1 MGYPVK
7 LTHALILFSFIL
19 LSLCTMQELL
29 HLGMGTIFALGF
41 FSLLAGFIDAVVG
54 GGGLIQLPALLL
66 QLPSTPLPTILGTNK
81 IAALSG
87 TSVAAAQYARRIRY
101 NFPLLFV
108 ISFFAFM
115 SAHMGA
121 KLASR
126 IDPASFRP
134 LILVILISMAVYT
147 YFKKDLGTRSG
158 QTVPMLKQYVY
169 GSLMG
174 ILIGFYDG
182 FIGPGTGSFFVLAFV
197 VLLGFEFVQAS
208 AYAKFINCMTNFSA
222 VMVFVKQGNY
232 VLSIAILMAVCN
244 VIGNVL
250 GSVLALK
257 KGNAFV
263 RIFFLIV
270 VSAMIMRY
278 SYMIFFS

>member
-1 MGYPVK
+1 
-7 LTHALILFSFIL
+7 
-19 LSLCTMQELL
+19 MQELL

-108 ISFFAFM
+108 ISLFAFI
-115 SAHMGA
+115 SAHLGA

-134 LILVILISMAVYT
+134 LILVILISIAIYT
-147 YFKKDLGTRSG
+147 YFKKDLGNRSG
-158 QTVPMLKQYVY
+158 QTVRMPKQYVY

-197 VLLGFEFVQAS
+197 VFLGFEFVQAS
-208 AYAKFINCMTNFSA
+208 AYAKFVNCMTNFSA

-263 RIFFLIV
+263 RLFFLLV
-270 VSAMIMRY
+270 VSAMIIRY

>member
-1 MGYPVK
+1 
-7 LTHALILFSFIL
+7 
-19 LSLCTMQELL
+19 MQELL
-29 HLGMGTIFALGF
+29 HLGIGTIFALGF

-66 QLPSTPLPTILGTNK
+66 QLPSSPLPTILGTNK

-108 ISFFAFM
+108 ISFFAFI
-115 SAHMGA
+115 SAHLGA

-134 LILVILISMAVYT
+134 LILVILISIAIYT
-147 YFKKDLGTRSG
+147 YFKKDLGTRDG
-158 QTVPMLKQYVY
+158 QTVRMPMQYLY

-208 AYAKFINCMTNFSA
+208 AYAKFVNCMTNFSA

-263 RIFFLIV
+263 RMFFLLV
-270 VSAMIMRY
+270 VSAMIIRY

>member
-1 MGYPVK
+1 
-7 LTHALILFSFIL
+7 
-19 LSLCTMQELL
+19 MQELL
-29 HLGMGTIFALGF
+29 HLGIGTIFALGF

-66 QLPSTPLPTILGTNK
+66 QLPSSPLPTILGTNK

-108 ISFFAFM
+108 ISFFAFT
-115 SAHMGA
+115 SAHLGA

-134 LILVILISMAVYT
+134 LILVILISIAIYT
-147 YFKKDLGTRSG
+147 YFKKDLGTRDG
-158 QTVPMLKQYVY
+158 QTVRMPMQYLY

-208 AYAKFINCMTNFSA
+208 AYAKFVNCMTNFSA

-263 RIFFLIV
+263 RMFFLLV
-270 VSAMIMRY
+270 VSAMIIRY

>member
-1 MGYPVK
+1 
-7 LTHALILFSFIL
+7 
-19 LSLCTMQELL
+19 MQELL
-29 HLGMGTIFALGF
+29 HLGIGTIFALGF

-108 ISFFAFM
+108 ISLFAFI
-115 SAHMGA
+115 SAHLGA

-134 LILVILISMAVYT
+134 LILVILISIAIYT
-147 YFKKDLGTRSG
+147 YFKKDLGNRSG
-158 QTVPMLKQYVY
+158 QTVRMPKQYVY

-197 VLLGFEFVQAS
+197 VFLGFEFVQAS
-208 AYAKFINCMTNFSA
+208 AYAKFVNCMTNFSA

-263 RIFFLIV
+263 RLFFLLV
-270 VSAMIMRY
+270 VSAMIIRY

>member
-1 MGYPVK
+1 
-7 LTHALILFSFIL
+7 
-19 LSLCTMQELL
+19 MQELL
-29 HLGMGTIFALGF
+29 HLGIGTIFALGF

-66 QLPSTPLPTILGTNK
+66 QLPSSPLPTILGTNK

-108 ISFFAFM
+108 ISFFAFI
-115 SAHMGA
+115 SAHLGA

-134 LILVILISMAVYT
+134 LILVILISIAIYT
-147 YFKKDLGTRSG
+147 YFKKDLGTRGG
-158 QTVPMLKQYVY
+158 QTVPMPKQYVY

-208 AYAKFINCMTNFSA
+208 AYAKFVNCMTNFSA

-232 VLSIAILMAVCN
+232 VLGIAILMAVCN

-263 RIFFLIV
+263 RLFFLLV
-270 VSAMIMRY
+270 VSAMIIRY

>member
-1 MGYPVK
+1 
-7 LTHALILFSFIL
+7 
-19 LSLCTMQELL
+19 MQELL
-29 HLGMGTIFALGF
+29 HLGIGTIFALGF

-54 GGGLIQLPALLL
+54 GGGLIQLPALIL

-108 ISFFAFM
+108 ISFFAFI
-115 SAHMGA
+115 SAHLGA
-121 KLASR
+121 KLATR
-126 IDPASFRP
+126 IDPASFRL
-134 LILVILISMAVYT
+134 LILVILIAMAIYT
-147 YFKKDLGTRSG
+147 YFKKDLGTRDG
-158 QTVPMLKQYVY
+158 QTVRMPMQYLY

-208 AYAKFINCMTNFSA
+208 AYAKFVNCMTNFSA

-263 RIFFLIV
+263 RIFFLLV
-270 VSAMIMRY
+270 VSAMIIRY

>member
-1 MGYPVK
+1 
-7 LTHALILFSFIL
+7 
-19 LSLCTMQELL
+19 MQELF
-29 HLGMGTIFALGF
+29 HLGIGTIFALGF

-66 QLPSTPLPTILGTNK
+66 QLPSSPLPTILGTNK

-108 ISFFAFM
+108 ISFFAFI
-115 SAHMGA
+115 SAHLGA

-134 LILVILISMAVYT
+134 LILVILISIAIYT
-147 YFKKDLGTRSG
+147 YFKKDLGTRGG
-158 QTVPMLKQYVY
+158 QTVPMPMQYLY

-208 AYAKFINCMTNFSA
+208 AYAKFVNCMTNFSA

-263 RIFFLIV
+263 RMFFLLV
-270 VSAMIMRY
+270 VSAMIIRY

>member
-1 MGYPVK
+1 
-7 LTHALILFSFIL
+7 
-19 LSLCTMQELL
+19 MQELL
-29 HLGMGTIFALGF
+29 HLGIGTIFALGF

-66 QLPSTPLPTILGTNK
+66 QLPSSPLPTILGTNK

-108 ISFFAFM
+108 ISFFAFI
-115 SAHMGA
+115 SAHLGA

-134 LILVILISMAVYT
+134 LILVILISIAIYT
-147 YFKKDLGTRSG
+147 YFKKDLGTRGG
-158 QTVPMLKQYVY
+158 QTVRMPMQYLY

-174 ILIGFYDG
+174 MLIGFYDG

-208 AYAKFINCMTNFSA
+208 AYAKFVNCMTNFSA

-263 RIFFLIV
+263 RIFFLLV
-270 VSAMIMRY
+270 VSAMIIRY

>member
-1 MGYPVK
+1 
-7 LTHALILFSFIL
+7 
-19 LSLCTMQELL
+19 MQELL
-29 HLGMGTIFALGF
+29 HLGIGTIFALGF

-66 QLPSTPLPTILGTNK
+66 QLPSSPLPTILGTNK

-108 ISFFAFM
+108 ISFFAFI
-115 SAHMGA
+115 SAHLGA

-134 LILVILISMAVYT
+134 LILVILISIAIYT
-147 YFKKDLGTRSG
+147 YFKKDLGTRDG
-158 QTVPMLKQYVY
+158 QTVRMPMQYLY

-174 ILIGFYDG
+174 ILNGFYDG

-208 AYAKFINCMTNFSA
+208 AYAKFVNCMTNFSA

-263 RIFFLIV
+263 RMFFLLV
-270 VSAMIMRY
+270 VSAMIIRY

>member
-1 MGYPVK
+1 
-7 LTHALILFSFIL
+7 
-19 LSLCTMQELL
+19 MQELL
-29 HLGMGTIFALGF
+29 HLGIGTIFALGF

-66 QLPSTPLPTILGTNK
+66 QLPSSPLPTILGTNK

-108 ISFFAFM
+108 ISFFAFI
-115 SAHMGA
+115 SAHLGA

-134 LILVILISMAVYT
+134 LILVILIAMAIYT
-147 YFKKDLGTRSG
+147 YFKKDLGNRSG
-158 QTVPMLKQYVY
+158 QTVPIPKQYVY

-208 AYAKFINCMTNFSA
+208 AYAKFVNCMTNFSA
-222 VMVFVKQGNY
+222 VIVFVKQGNY

-263 RIFFLIV
+263 RMFFLLV
-270 VSAMIMRY
+270 VSAMIIRY

>member
-1 MGYPVK
+1 
-7 LTHALILFSFIL
+7 
-19 LSLCTMQELL
+19 MQYL
-29 HLGMGTIFALGF
+29 
-41 FSLLAGFIDAVVG
+41 
-54 GGGLIQLPALLL
+54 
-66 QLPSTPLPTILGTNK
+66 
-81 IAALSG
+81 
-87 TSVAAAQYARRIRY
+87 
-101 NFPLLFV
+101 
-108 ISFFAFM
+108 
-115 SAHMGA
+115 
-121 KLASR
+121 
-126 IDPASFRP
+126 
-134 LILVILISMAVYT
+134 
-147 YFKKDLGTRSG
+147 
-158 QTVPMLKQYVY
+158 Y

-208 AYAKFINCMTNFSA
+208 AYAKFVNCMTNFSA

-263 RIFFLIV
+263 RMFFLLV
-270 VSAMIMRY
+270 VSAMIIRY

>member
-1 MGYPVK
+1 
-7 LTHALILFSFIL
+7 
-19 LSLCTMQELL
+19 MQELL
-29 HLGMGTIFALGF
+29 HLGIGTIFALGF

-66 QLPSTPLPTILGTNK
+66 QLPSSPLPTILGTNK

-108 ISFFAFM
+108 ISFFAFI
-115 SAHMGA
+115 SAHLGA

-134 LILVILISMAVYT
+134 LILVILISIAIYT
-147 YFKKDLGTRSG
+147 YFKKDLGTRGG
-158 QTVPMLKQYVY
+158 QTVPMPMQYLY

-208 AYAKFINCMTNFSA
+208 AYAKFVNCMTNFSA

-263 RIFFLIV
+263 RMFFLLV
-270 VSAMIMRY
+270 VSAMIIRY

>member
-1 MGYPVK
+1 
-7 LTHALILFSFIL
+7 
-19 LSLCTMQELL
+19 
-29 HLGMGTIFALGF
+29 
-41 FSLLAGFIDAVVG
+41 
-54 GGGLIQLPALLL
+54 
-66 QLPSTPLPTILGTNK
+66 
-81 IAALSG
+81 
-87 TSVAAAQYARRIRY
+87 
-101 NFPLLFV
+101 LLFV
-108 ISFFAFM
+108 ISLFSFI
-115 SAHMGA
+115 SAHLGA

-134 LILVILISMAVYT
+134 LILVILISIAIYT
-147 YFKKDLGTRSG
+147 YFKKDLGTRGG
-158 QTVPMLKQYVY
+158 QTVRMPMQYFY

-208 AYAKFINCMTNFSA
+208 AYAKFVNCMTNFSA

-263 RIFFLIV
+263 RIFFLLV
-270 VSAMIMRY
+270 VSAMIIRY

>member
-1 MGYPVK
+1 
-7 LTHALILFSFIL
+7 
-19 LSLCTMQELL
+19 MQELL

-108 ISFFAFM
+108 ISFFAFI
-115 SAHMGA
+115 SAHLGA

-134 LILVILISMAVYT
+134 LILVILIAMAIYT
-147 YFKKDLGTRSG
+147 YFKKDLGTRGG
-158 QTVPMLKQYVY
+158 QRVPMLKQYVY

-208 AYAKFINCMTNFSA
+208 AYAKFVNCMTNFSA

-263 RIFFLIV
+263 RIFFLLV
-270 VSAMIMRY
+270 VSAMIIRY

>member
-1 MGYPVK
+1 
-7 LTHALILFSFIL
+7 
-19 LSLCTMQELL
+19 MQELL
-29 HLGMGTIFALGF
+29 HLGIGTIFALGF

-66 QLPSTPLPTILGTNK
+66 QLPSSPLPTILGTNK

-108 ISFFAFM
+108 ISFFAFI
-115 SAHMGA
+115 SAHLGA

-134 LILVILISMAVYT
+134 LILVILISIAIYT

-158 QTVPMLKQYVY
+158 QTVRMPKQYVY

-182 FIGPGTGSFFVLAFV
+182 FIGPGTGSFFVFLLVRWLGYDFLNASV
-197 VLLGFEFVQAS
+197 AAKLLNLSSNAAALVLFALKGHVWWH
-208 AYAKFINCMTNFSA
+208 
-222 VMVFVKQGNY
+222 
-232 VLSIAILMAVCN
+232 
-244 VIGNVL
+244 
-250 GSVLALK
+250 LALPL
-257 KGNAFV
+257 A
-263 RIFFLIV
+263 LV
-270 VSAMIMRY
+270 VAPALG
-278 SYMIFFS
+278 

>member
-1 MGYPVK
+1 
-7 LTHALILFSFIL
+7 
-19 LSLCTMQELL
+19 MQELL
-29 HLGMGTIFALGF
+29 HLGIGTIFALGF

-54 GGGLIQLPALLL
+54 GGGLIQLPALIL
-66 QLPSTPLPTILGTNK
+66 QLPSTPLPTILGINK

-108 ISFFAFM
+108 ISFFAFI
-115 SAHMGA
+115 SAHLGA

-134 LILVILISMAVYT
+134 LILVILISIAIYT
-147 YFKKDLGTRSG
+147 YFKKDLGTRSE
-158 QTVPMLKQYVY
+158 QTVPMPKQYVY

-174 ILIGFYDG
+174 MLIGFYDG

-208 AYAKFINCMTNFSA
+208 AYAKFVNCMTNFSA

-263 RIFFLIV
+263 RIFFLLV
-270 VSAMIMRY
+270 VSAMIIRY

>member
-1 MGYPVK
+1 
-7 LTHALILFSFIL
+7 
-19 LSLCTMQELL
+19 MQELL
-29 HLGMGTIFALGF
+29 HLGIGTIFALGF

-66 QLPSTPLPTILGTNK
+66 QLPSSPLPTILGTNK

-108 ISFFAFM
+108 ISFFAFI
-115 SAHMGA
+115 SAHLGA

-134 LILVILISMAVYT
+134 LILVILISIAIYT
-147 YFKKDLGTRSG
+147 YFKKDLGTRDG
-158 QTVPMLKQYVY
+158 QTVRMPMQYLY

-208 AYAKFINCMTNFSA
+208 AYAKFVNCMTNFSA

-263 RIFFLIV
+263 RIFFLLV
-270 VSAMIMRY
+270 VSAMIIRY

>member
-1 MGYPVK
+1 
-7 LTHALILFSFIL
+7 
-19 LSLCTMQELL
+19 MQELL

-66 QLPSTPLPTILGTNK
+66 QLPSAPLPTILGTNK

-108 ISFFAFM
+108 ISFFAFI
-115 SAHMGA
+115 SAHLGA

-134 LILVILISMAVYT
+134 LILVILISIAIYT
-147 YFKKDLGTRSG
+147 YFKKDLGTRGG
-158 QTVPMLKQYVY
+158 QRVPMLKQYVY
-169 GSLMG
+169 GSLLG

-208 AYAKFINCMTNFSA
+208 AYAKFVNCMTNFSA